1 MSTEKLKTAE
11 SSSRRYPEFVGDAIQ
26 PIAELST
33 NTPFRNGIPEDGRI
47 PQYFQAK
54 LLIAAII
61 GQLGVGVPIPTER
74 SLAAR
79 LGMARETIRNAT
91 EELIVEGKLLR
102 KHGSGTYVAP
112 PKVTDAITPA
122 SADGDNWS
130 HGAKSRSFLFSENI
144 VADRTLADDLGI
156 RARSTVVHIEQLL
169 TETDT
174 PVGLESTYIP
184 NSLFRVADNLRIAP
198 MSVRRRLLEQCDI
211 TASRVDNRIESI
223 LATPREAKLLQVPPG
238 LPTLMVDRSWFSE
251 KQLGDKPKLVAR
263 SRTIYRA
270 DRTIVTSSVDIDSE

>member
-1 MSTEKLKTAE
+1 MMTTDNFT
-11 SSSRRYPEFVGDAIQ
+11 RRYPEFVGDAIQ
-26 PIAELST
+26 PITELST

-61 GQLGVGVPIPTER
+61 GQLGIGVPIPTER

-91 EELIVEGKLLR
+91 EELIVEGKLIR

-122 SADGDNWS
+122 TADGDNWS
-130 HGAKSRSFLFSENI
+130 NGAKSRSFLFSENI
-144 VADRTLADDLGI
+144 IADRTLADDLDI
-156 RARSTVVHIEQLL
+156 RARTAVVHIEQLL
-169 TETDT
+169 TDSET

-184 NSLFRVADNLRIAP
+184 NGLFRVGDSQRITP

-211 TASRVDNRIESI
+211 TACRIDNRIESV

-238 LPTLMVDRSWFSE
+238 LPTLMVDRAWYS
-251 KQLGDKPKLVAR
+251 DKPKLVAR

-270 DRTIVTSSVDIDSE
+270 DRTIVTSSVEIGS